1 MRAPATSAGT
11 RPQHRLAVAGVGAVG
26 LAGLSAFSAAMTGFN
41 ALVAVRRGGPRP
53 QATVVAAEP
62 SPRPAHWLRLTL
74 TGPGADEP
82 GWVGVAAT
90 RGRLLGGPVARRDP
104 DGAVTRDCARLP
116 GLASP
121 PVGPGATVTVTADPW
136 AGCRDPLGL
145 GEETYE
151 VASRL
156 GPLPVTTVGATRS
169 RRAVVF
175 VHGRGGV
182 RATGWWLA
190 PACATAGWRCVMASY
205 RNDEDGGFSTGRYLL
220 GGEWVDLAVVL
231 DHLAADGVDEVVLA
245 GWSMGANICAS
256 YLRQRHRRPRR
267 FAHHPRPVG
276 LVLDAPA
283 LDWGAVLSH
292 IAASRR
298 LPTGLV
304 PLAMA
309 YGQHV
314 RRVDWGDLNHLADPR
329 HLALPVLAF
338 HGVEDTVVPLE
349 VSERLVER
357 LDDVRL
363 EAFPGAGHCRSV
375 NLDPERYLGALGRF
389 LSRLG
394 PGRDAGAPGDHRQP
408 GGRRAACYQPP
419 WSRGHA
425 AGPDG

>member
-1 MRAPATSAGT
+1 MRAPELPVGPP
-11 RPQHRLAVAGVGAVG
+11 PQHRLAVAGVGAVG
-26 LAGLSAFSAAMTGFN
+26 LAGASLLGAAVTGFN
-41 ALVAVRRGGPRP
+41 ALVAVRRGGPLP
-53 QATVVAAEP
+53 QATVLAAEP
-62 SPRPAHWLRLTL
+62 SPRPAHCLRLTL

-82 GWVGVAAT
+82 GWVGVVAG
-90 RGRLLGGPVARRDP
+90 RGRLLGGPITRRDVS
-104 DGAVTRDCARLP
+104 GTVTRDCARLP
-116 GLASP
+116 GLAVP
-121 PVGPGATVTVTADPW
+121 PVRPGATVTVSADPW

-145 GEETYE
+145 GEETHE

-205 RNDEDGGFSTGRYLL
+205 RNDEDGGVATGRYLL

-231 DHLAADGVDEVVLA
+231 EHLADDGVDEVVLA

-256 YLRQRHRRPRR
+256 YLRQRHRRPKR

-283 LDWGAVLSH
+283 LDWGAVLGH
-292 IAASRR
+292 IAQSRR
-298 LPTGLV
+298 LPAGLV

-309 YGQHV
+309 YGQFV
-314 RRVDWGDLNHLADPR
+314 RRVDWGEINHLADPR
-329 HLALPVLAF
+329 HLDLPVLAF
-338 HGVEDTVVPLE
+338 HGVEDSVVPLE
-349 VSERLVER
+349 VSRRLVER
-357 LDDVRL
+357 LDDARL

-375 NLDPERYLGALGRF
+375 NLDPERYLGALARF
-389 LSRLG
+389 LVRLG
-394 PGRDAGAPGDHRQP
+394 PERRDGPRPQGTGPAR
-408 GGRRAACYQPP
+408 RRAVCDHLP
-419 WSRGHA
+419 WTRTA
-425 AGPDG
+425 RAGTPA